1 MLDQNN
7 DERKGN
13 TLYNISQTIV
23 GAEINYSF
31 MKKNYL
37 TIGGLPLILW
47 DHFNLEGK
55 SIEIYIIQTRAHLGD
70 WPNRLYF

>member
-37 TIGGLPLILW
+37 TIVFIVQ
-47 DHFNLEGK
+47 K
-55 SIEIYIIQTRAHLGD
+55 V
-70 WPNRLYF
+70 